1 MMAAAARTLKG
12 SCLVL
17 NRHWQPIQVT
27 TVKEAI
33 SLVAKGSAKIID
45 PSDFSAVDL
54 VTWND
59 VSRAKTKH
67 EGSVIRSQYLALV
80 PPEVIV
86 LAKYDGQ
93 GEKSV
98 VFSRKN
104 LFKRDKYTCMFCG
117 VQPGPAELTIDHV
130 MPKSRGGK
138 STWENCVLACVECNK
153 RKANRTPDEAGMKMR
168 RTPKKPSW
176 KTLAHVNPKERKE
189 SWDNF
194 LSRVYWEIELDS

>member
-1 MMAAAARTLKG
+1 MGAAGVLRRA
-12 SCLVL
+12 CLVL

-33 SLVAKGSAKIID
+33 GLVAKGSARIID
-45 PSDFSAVDL
+45 PTDFSAVDL

-59 VSRAKTKH
+59 VSLAKEKL
-67 EGSVIRSQYLALV
+67 EGAVIRSQRLSLV

-86 LAKYDGQ
+86 LNKYDGQ

-104 LFKRDKYTCMFCG
+104 LFKRDKYTCMYCG
-117 VQPGPAELTIDHV
+117 VQPGPEELTIDHV

-138 STWENCVLACVECNK
+138 SSWENCVLACVECNK
-153 RKANRTPDEAGMKMR
+153 KKANRTPDEAKMKLR
-168 RTPKKPSW
+168 KVPKKPSW
-176 KTLAHVNPKERKE
+176 KSLAHVDPRDRKE
-189 SWDNF
+189 SWEQF
-194 LSRVYWEIELDS
+194 ISRSYWEIELES